1 MLPRKRKIIMKI
13 FILIIIGLYYIV
25 FTRVIYNF
33 IGWNINKDLLF
44 LVNVFIAMGIYK
56 LFLKSNK

>member
-1 MLPRKRKIIMKI
+1 MKI
-13 FILIIIGLYYIV
+13 LILMIIGLYYIV

-33 IGWNINKDLLF
+33 MGWNVNKDLLF
-44 LVNVFIAMGIYK
+44 LVTVFIAMGIYK